1 MSALTSP
8 SFLSV
13 WFAIAGLQTAS
24 SFEYTY
30 AYNDSKEEAF
40 SELQDHH
47 SHRKTVW
54 NEFWSSARCLCL
66 QVQSGWPFLINA
78 DFLLTASR
86 ESIAF
91 GTPWNQG
98 LLGCARAAFVEG
110 YLEIQ
115 VGRSSPTFEIEAKL

>member
-1 MSALTSP
+1 MQLYVRTEKAFWCCKILIAIE
-8 SFLSV
+8 SFQREVWLSSTGV
-13 WFAIAGLQTAS
+13 
-24 SFEYTY
+24 
-30 AYNDSKEEAF
+30 
-40 SELQDHH
+40 
-47 SHRKTVW
+47 
-54 NEFWSSARCLCL
+54 

-115 VGRSSPTFEIEAKL
+115 VGRSAEGRKSRKAFSDFLPAFGLCFE